1 MTFRN
6 RVGEGVLNPCQVS
19 IAVATWGGS
28 LKLKENPKCWTFTRT
43 GIGGKIVLQSYGQED
58 FLSLPVG
65 ATGQEVKGY
74 AWNGTQMAKRKEIT
88 FLLHPKK
95 TKQIKVLAL
104 DKC

>member
-43 GIGGKIVLQSYGQED
+43 GIGGKIVLWSGGFPLTSCRVYRTGSEGICLEWD
-58 FLSLPVG
+58 TDGKEKRNYLP
-65 ATGQEVKGY
+65 A
-74 AWNGTQMAKRKEIT
+74 AS
-88 FLLHPKK
+88 KK
-95 TKQIKVLAL
+95 KQNKSRFWL
-104 DKC
+104 